1 MLEKPAV
8 RYKRKIILMVHIP
21 FPGRTRLEALMASMR
36 TRAQTAAAQRLLYLF
51 VALESVIIPIPADPL
66 MAGFVLANRQ
76 KWIQITILC
85 LLASV
90 VGGAFGWLLGWGLG
104 ETAQSLLH
112 YVSSSAAGKFADVA
126 TGFQEY
132 GLLLVFIGAFT
143 PLPYKVIAI
152 SAGLF
157 GFGLVPF
164 ILISII
170 GRGLRFF
177 MVSLMVV
184 YYRDLRIL
192 AALTTCF
199 GVLVALGYSLIAH

>member
-1 MLEKPAV
+1 
-8 RYKRKIILMVHIP
+8 MVHIP
-21 FPGRTRLEALMASMR
+21 FPGRSRLETMMASMR

-51 VALESVIIPIPADPL
+51 VALESVIIPVPADPL
-66 MAGFVLANRQ
+66 MAGFVLANRD
-76 KWIQITILC
+76 KWIQITIFC

-90 VGGAFGWLLGWGLG
+90 IGGGFGWLLGWGLG
-104 ETAQSLLH
+104 ETAQSMLN
-112 YVSSSAAGKFADVA
+112 YVSASAAGKFNDVA
-126 TGFQEY
+126 TGFQEF
-132 GLLLVFIGAFT
+132 GILLVFIGAFT

-157 GFGLVPF
+157 GFGLLPF
-164 ILISII
+164 LVISVV

-184 YYRDLRIL
+184 YHRDLRIL

-199 GVLVALGYSLIAH
+199 GALIALGYVLISH

>member
-1 MLEKPAV
+1 M
-8 RYKRKIILMVHIP
+8 
-21 FPGRTRLEALMASMR
+21 TSMR

-76 KWIQITILC
+76 KWIQITSLC

-104 ETAQSLLH
+104 ETAQSLLR
-112 YVSSSAAGKFADVA
+112 YVSASAAGKFADVA

-199 GVLVALGYSLIAH
+199 GVLVALGYSFIAH